1 MPQMFLWLGQ
11 MIVNWKVISL
21 LLEIKSPAFLVFC
34 IPPSKLMMTY
44 SDNYSK
50 FLL

>member
-1 MPQMFLWLGQ
+1 MPQMFVWLGQ

-34 IPPSKLMMTY
+34 TVPSKLMMIY
-44 SDNYSK
+44 GDNYSK
-50 FLL
+50 LLL